1 MIHPSAATIT
11 DVVILALGRI
21 APEADLSALNPT
33 ADIREQLDIDSVDFL
48 NFVLAIHKELGID
61 IPEADYAKLRSL
73 ESCIGYL
80 GMRQV
85 AR

>member
-1 MIHPSAATIT
+1 MTHTSTTTIT
-11 DVVILALGRI
+11 DVVLLALGRI
-21 APEADLSALNPT
+21 APEADLAALNPT

-61 IPEADYAKLRSL
+61 IPEADYGKLRSL
-73 ESCIGYL
+73 ESCIAYL